1 MTIYT
6 DKPIKLDCGHVST
19 PSGCAAGMATSC
31 VTGKTLCYCC
41 AAEVTRGIMREE
53 GKISGVY
60 LTAKGFPRDPY
71 KLVGFIGSKI
81 TTWDGTV
88 LAENVYILSAWKNN
102 FGDDR
107 VAFRFR
113 FDGAVWSGSGGG
125 YGQSCHARRTK
136 LKHLRG

>member
-41 AAEVTRGIMREE
+41 AAEVIRGIMREE

-60 LTAKGFPRDPY
+60 LTAKGLP
-71 KLVGFIGSKI
+71 KI

-88 LAENVYILSAWKNN
+88 LAENVYILNAWKNN

-113 FDGAVWSGSGGG
+113 FDGAVWSGSGSG